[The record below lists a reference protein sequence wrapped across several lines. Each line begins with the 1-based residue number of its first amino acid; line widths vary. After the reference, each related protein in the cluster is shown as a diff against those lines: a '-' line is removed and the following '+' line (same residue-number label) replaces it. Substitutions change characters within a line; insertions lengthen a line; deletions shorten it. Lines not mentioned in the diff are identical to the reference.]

1 MVYFLIGAENIYG
14 AGDSTWQKI
23 NAEIGSIASIKTK
36 FEVILVFLGENRKQ
50 QQQKRK
56 ITNERTFQERMFAQM
71 TLAYGMLNNLEII

>member
-36 FEVILVFLGENRKQ
+36 FEVILVFLGENRK
-50 QQQKRK
+50 
-56 ITNERTFQERMFAQM
+56 
-71 TLAYGMLNNLEII
+71 

>member
-36 FEVILVFLGENRKQ
+36 FEVMPVFFFRRE
-50 QQQKRK
+50 
-56 ITNERTFQERMFAQM
+56 QEIA
-71 TLAYGMLNNLEII
+71 TTKKKNHI